1 MTFYEMIKLIHDG
14 ETRPF
19 GRGCYHMRDG
29 SLYYEAVISP
39 SGDEQVMLTNK
50 DIFATDWDI
59 CQDYEEIKQM
69 MRLKLK
75 GVMTD
80 ESN

>member
-14 ETRPF
+14 ETRSF
-19 GRGCYHMRDG
+19 GRGCYHLRDG
-29 SLYYEAVISP
+29 SLYYEKVIS
-39 SGDEQVMLTNK
+39 SNGDEVTLTNK
-50 DIFATDWDI
+50 DIFATDWNF
-59 CQDYEEIKQM
+59 CQDYEEMKKM
-69 MRLKLK
+69 MRLRLK